1 MNNIGKHIRSIRSYK
16 HMTQEELAEKLFVT
30 RQTVSNYETG
40 KSQPDIETLLSI
52 ATALD
57 TDINALIYGVP
68 LTKDQKHANKWLMFS
83 GILLLVLGTLY
94 FLLDHWI
101 DGINI
106 LDRNIYMQVFWHIF
120 RPPLFFI
127 LGWFLFHVAGTLC
140 KATPISFKYL
150 LYIRITIY
158 VLTAVLF
165 LIPLPFILWL
175 CEVIHQSIISNSISM
190 RFPAIPIYSQLLTA
204 ISKMIYHYPYG
215 FSLLGGICW
224 LFGIPHLLK
233 KRKNAHT

>member
-1 MNNIGKHIRSIRSYK
+1 
-16 HMTQEELAEKLFVT
+16 MTQEELAEKLFVT

-40 KSQPDIETLLSI
+40 KSQPDIDTLLSI

-57 TDINALIYGVP
+57 TDINTLIYGVP
-68 LTKDQKHANKWLMFS
+68 LTKDQRNSNKWLMVS
-83 GILLLVLGTLY
+83 GILLLVLSILY

-106 LDRNIYMQVFWHIF
+106 LERNIYMQVFWHIF

-150 LYIRITIY
+150 PHIRIGIY
-158 VLTAVLF
+158 VLIAALF
-165 LIPLPFILWL
+165 LIPLPFVLWL
-175 CEVIHQSIISNSISM
+175 CEVIHQSIISNSVSM
-190 RFPAIPIYSQLLTA
+190 SFPAIPVYSQLLNA
-204 ISKMIYHYPYG
+204 ISKMVYHYPYG

-224 LFGIPHLLK
+224 LFGIPHLLQ